1 MILRTILSFFA
12 VCFLLCGSAP
22 QANAL
27 DVKDSYYFMKD
38 DNEFS
43 DEEKDE
49 EAQYVFEMCNYNIL
63 QRTYFDCACLA
74 GAFRQERDK
83 EELIPQNNI
92 INMLLTKDTR
102 GCANTVGIAGETYRF
117 CTEYA
122 ESFRYREKNNEEYCE
137 CVANQ
142 TARKFSKNPRM
153 NMNYVTNIRVDALSY
168 CRKNLREYIQ
178 RETAKKDP

>member
-1 MILRTILSFFA
+1 MILRIFLSFLA
-12 VCFLLCGSAP
+12 ASILICGFIS
-22 QANAL
+22 QAHAL
-27 DVKDSYYFMKD
+27 DTKDSYYFMKD

-49 EAQYVFEMCNYNIL
+49 EAQYVFDMCNYNIL
-63 QRTYFDCACLA
+63 QRTYFDCACIA

-83 EELIPQNNI
+83 EELVPQNQI
-92 INMLLTKDTR
+92 INSILTQDTR

-122 ESFRYREKNNEEYCE
+122 AAFRYREKNNEEYCE

-142 TARKFSKNPRM
+142 TARNFTKNPRM
-153 NMNYVTNIRVDALSY
+153 NMNHVTNIRVDAMSY
-168 CRKNLREYIQ
+168 CKSNL
-178 RETAKKDP
+178 